1 MGKPTVPRPYGR
13 PARLRPLHGRVQG
26 HPALG
31 QAKCQIFFPKGPT
44 TREHGCPCK
53 RQPVCMAVLSTRFHR
68 GMSWNGSHPKHHPVY
83 KDKGRG
89 MEKEAK
95 DKGKGKAKHTQMDL
109 GRRLSPVMRW

>member
-1 MGKPTVPRPYGR
+1 
-13 PARLRPLHGRVQG
+13 
-26 HPALG
+26 
-31 QAKCQIFFPKGPT
+31 
-44 TREHGCPCK
+44 
-53 RQPVCMAVLSTRFHR
+53 MAVLSTRFHR